1 MPETEI
7 TAYSTTDLLD
17 IMGLTDPTIEEV
29 KASAAALVA
38 RMKAAQKPHMVIF
51 FQQAEERLIKEI
63 STGDQSEDE
72 QDDPTT
78 QMGRWWESEYLEQ
91 KDPQQADKVTER
103 KQKISMFDNEH
114 ATLKRERLG
123 VADTF
128 SVPVAQGTMNPTL
141 RNVTTRTVLIDSQF
155 RQNIDARGANLVEED
170 AGSKAS
176 KVYNSTDFTVDLSE
190 SLKNVLSMQLYQVQ
204 IPVTWYAFSCAF
216 GNVTYTINEQQCTR
230 TISEGNY
237 SLEDILNGKMVGRAF
252 TDEIA
257 YPTPIGGQAS
267 VSIGNKMRDALVV
280 PDVSDTSTSGPSGLS
295 GAALAAMNSD
305 CVGSQFCNG
314 PSGSGGCDPP
324 ISGTQN
330 LDPKAFTGSCP
341 PGSNKCYQSN
351 LHILQFVLG
360 GVNNNRLVNPGPD
373 TYYFFKPRT
382 GISDAGVCGAC
393 PPNPFINQNLGWSLG
408 FRPDKT
414 GSIRADPGVPA
425 AAAPDLFGPKYFVV
439 ALDDYNNNRLNQGI
453 ISTVNAGV
461 ITKLPSYAGPVF
473 WSQKKVDNGTNPTP
487 GQPRKVCRYGAR
499 DPRQYTEKQIYVM
512 NEVLRTRE
520 PGGINAGLQALRAQG
535 PTTGDMLGLV
545 PLDGIEITT
554 LRTAGLLN
562 PATALLG
569 DPNQNPTPTRQTSTD
584 FFAKATLLGGGA
596 PYTKF
601 GSSLNARKR
610 EYFGPVNIERVR
622 VRLLDDK
629 GTPVDLNGLDWAIS
643 ITVESLYQY

>member
-7 TAYSTTDLLD
+7 TAYSTTDLLH

-29 KASAAALVA
+29 KASAAALIA
-38 RMKAAQKPHMVIF
+38 RMKAAQKPHMAIF
-51 FQQAEERLIKEI
+51 FQQAEEKIIREI
-63 STGDQSEDE
+63 SAGDQSEDE

-78 QMGRWWESEYLEQ
+78 QMGNWWANEYLAQ
-91 KDPQQADKVTER
+91 RDPQQADKTTER
-103 KQKISMFDNEH
+103 KQKVSIFDGEH

-123 VADTF
+123 IADTF

-216 GNVTYTINEQQCTR
+216 GNVTYTINDQKCTR

-237 SLEDILNGKMVGRAF
+237 SLEDILGGKMVGRAF
-252 TDEIA
+252 SDEVA
-257 YPTPIGGQAS
+257 YPTAIGGQAS
-267 VSIGNKMRDALVV
+267 AAIGNKMRDALI
-280 PDVSDTSTSGPSGLS
+280 PCRPQEAGTGLS
-295 GAALAAMNSD
+295 GSALEMLNTN
-305 CVGSQFCNG
+305 CVGSQYCAKTAPSTG
-314 PSGSGGCDPP
+314 TCGLGASPHVLDPSG
-324 ISGTQN
+324 
-330 LDPKAFTGSCP
+330 LDPSGNCANTP
-341 PGSNKCYQSN
+341 CYQSN
-351 LHILQFVLG
+351 LHVLCFELG

-453 ISTVNAGV
+453 ISTVNASV
-461 ITKLPSYAGPVF
+461 ITQLPSYAGSIF

-487 GQPRKVCRYGAR
+487 GQPRKVCRYGAQ

-512 NEVLRTRE
+512 NEILRTRE

-545 PLDGIEITT
+545 PLDGIEITS

-562 PATALLG
+562 PATAQLG
-569 DPNQNPTPTRQTSTD
+569 TGAGSGGDLS
-584 FFAKATLLGGGA
+584 FFARSTLLGGGA

-601 GSSLNARKR
+601 GAALDARKR

>member
-17 IMGLTDPTIEEV
+17 IMGLTDPTVAEV
-29 KASAAALVA
+29 KAASARLVA
-38 RMKAAQKPHMVIF
+38 KMKEARKPHMALF
-51 FQQAEERLIKEI
+51 FQQAEEKLLGTIEA
-63 STGDQSEDE
+63 SAESED
-72 QDDPTT
+72 DLNDPTT
-78 QMGRWWESEYLEQ
+78 QLGQWWENEYIEQ
-91 KDPQQADKVTER
+91 ADPQQADKATSR
-103 KQKISMFDNEH
+103 KQKVAIYDNEH
-114 ATLKRERLG
+114 STLKRERLG
-123 VADTF
+123 ISDTYP
-128 SVPVAQGTMNPTL
+128 VPVAQGTMNPTL
-141 RNVTTRTVLIDSQF
+141 RNMTTRTVLIDSQF
-155 RQNIDARGANLVEED
+155 RQNIDARGANLVAED
-170 AGSKAS
+170 AGSKS
-176 KVYNSTDFTVDLSE
+176 SQVYNSTDFTVDLSE

-216 GNVTYTINEQQCTR
+216 GNVTYTVNDQKCTR

-237 SLEDILNGKMVGRAF
+237 SMEDILGGKMIGRAF
-252 TDEIA
+252 TDEVA
-257 YPTPIGGQAS
+257 YPTPYGGQAS
-267 VSIGNKMRDALVV
+267 VEIGNKVRESLLPCSVAGEG
-280 PDVSDTSTSGPSGLS
+280 TSSGLS
-295 GAALAAMNSD
+295 GAALEQLNTE
-305 CVGSQFCNG
+305 CVGSSYCQDG
-314 PSGSGGCDPP
+314 PACVDSSSAPGFNPVGLSGPCT
-324 ISGTQN
+324 GT
-330 LDPKAFTGSCP
+330 SCP
-341 PGSNKCYQSN
+341 QSN
-351 LHILQFVLG
+351 LHRLCFVLG

-382 GISDAGVCGAC
+382 GLSDAGVCGSC

-408 FRPDKT
+408 FRPDKS
-414 GSIRADPGVPA
+414 GSIRADPGIPA

-439 ALDDYNNNRLNQGI
+439 TLDDYNNNRLNQGI

-461 ITKLPSYAGPVF
+461 ITQLPGYAGPVH
-473 WSQKKVDNGTNPTP
+473 WSQSKVDNGTNPTP

-499 DPRQYTEKQIYVM
+499 DPRQYTEKQLYAM

-535 PTTGDMLGLV
+535 PTTSDMLGIV

-562 PATALLG
+562 PATAQLG
-569 DPNQNPTPTRQTSTD
+569 SGAVASGASSTD

-601 GSSLNARKR
+601 GAALDARKR
-610 EYFGPVNIERVR
+610 EYFGPVDVERVR